1 LTLPHFFGIIDEEEK
16 IKMSLK
22 LALLKSGETIISDLK
37 ELISDE
43 KVCGYLFTKPYKV
56 TSQTPILLTEDTNL
70 TTNESVHVS
79 LSPWVLLTSD
89 DQIPVPP
96 DWIVTIV
103 EPIDSLKNLY
113 EENVNGKNSE
123 VSITEG

>member
-1 LTLPHFFGIIDEEEK
+1 
-16 IKMSLK
+16 MSLK